1 MKFHRA
7 LNFHNII
14 FVSRSYLFLNF
25 LSFLDFSNRV
35 ENDKLAR
42 LAEADVHNVITQ
54 LQEVYL
60 DYQAIN
66 PHLFSLDVP
75 SVIGMSMRDKREWT
89 HVDDLSFD
97 RITAGL
103 YSVLMSVRG

>member
-1 MKFHRA
+1 MVS
-7 LNFHNII
+7 NII
-14 FVSRSYLFLNF
+14 LNV
-25 LSFLDFSNRV
+25 DFSNRV

-60 DYQAIN
+60 DYQAVN
-66 PHLFSLDVP
+66 PHLFSLDIP
-75 SVIGMSMRDKREWT
+75 SVIGMSMKDKREWS

-97 RITAGL
+97 RMSAGL
-103 YSVLMSVRG
+103 FSILMSIRG